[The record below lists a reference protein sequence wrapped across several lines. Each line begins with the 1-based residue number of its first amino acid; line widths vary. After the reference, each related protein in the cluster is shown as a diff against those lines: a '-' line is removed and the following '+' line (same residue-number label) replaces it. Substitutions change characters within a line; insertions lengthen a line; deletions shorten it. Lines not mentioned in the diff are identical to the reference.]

1 MECLV
6 FGRVQGIQASP
17 AQAGNLSN
25 SLCGEYP
32 ARWYLDEGV
41 DSDFAEVE
49 KIREAVVYALRGSH
63 P

>member
-1 MECLV
+1 MLV
-6 FGRVQGIQASP
+6 SP